1 MPESGIHG
9 ALVVDNSFNVD
20 FLYNSLKV
28 GDETRYFNMKKI
40 LEDEIK
46 LLKKTKTSRQ
56 EMTKTDSTFLRSLN
70 SFRSDKIMSF
80 RVRIFKML
88 IRFIKDSL
96 F

>member
-9 ALVVDNSFNVD
+9 ALVVDNIFNVD

-28 GDETRYFNMKKI
+28 SEETRYFNMKKI

-46 LLKKTKTSRQ
+46 LLKKTKTPRQ
-56 EMTKTDSTFLRSLN
+56 EMTKNDSTFLRSLN

-80 RVRIFKML
+80 RVILRI
-88 IRFIKDSL
+88 
-96 F
+96 